1 MEKDSKVGEVPIK
14 VKISGDGA
22 KMTRLTN
29 FIVISFS
36 IINFEKAVMSSKG
49 KSCKIVGYWKL
60 LYTVA
65 SSIVRSGQI
74 VTLTY
79 LN

>member
-1 MEKDSKVGEVPIK
+1 MEKDNKLGEVPIK

-36 IINFEKAVMSSKG
+36 ILNVEETVMSSKCLLL
-49 KSCKIVGYWKL
+49 KYKIRK
-60 LYTVA
+60 
-65 SSIVRSGQI
+65 QI
-74 VTLTY
+74 QIE
-79 LN
+79 